1 MSQFNHLVVPTDFS
15 PASLTAL
22 RYAAEIAR
30 KQNGQIHLVHVY
42 EKPYMDAARNGVIT
56 AVVDQ
61 AKDAEFRA
69 EVEEQVAKIA
79 KEPYL
84 QGLQVFR
91 RLISDI
97 TPWRFFEKLDAQ
109 KSDIIVMGTR
119 GYTGLLADTF
129 IGTNAQRVIRYSPF
143 PVLSIPEDVEFNG
156 IKKVMIATDFK
167 DDINTMVKGTIAF
180 AKLFD
185 AEVDVVMINTRNNYN
200 TTQYA
205 KDQFHKLV
213 EQHPYHKMALFVHN
227 AENVEEGIKEMV
239 FSNNIDVISML
250 THGRTGLQHLLVGSI
265 AESVSSH
272 IRCPLLTFRLQQD

>member
-1 MSQFNHLVVPTDFS
+1 
-15 PASLTAL
+15 
-22 RYAAEIAR
+22 
-30 KQNGQIHLVHVY
+30 
-42 EKPYMDAARNGVIT
+42 
-56 AVVDQ
+56 
-61 AKDAEFRA
+61 
-69 EVEEQVAKIA
+69 
-79 KEPYL
+79 L

-167 DDINTMVKGTIAF
+167 DDISTMVKGTIAF

-205 KDQFHKLV
+205 KDQFHKLA